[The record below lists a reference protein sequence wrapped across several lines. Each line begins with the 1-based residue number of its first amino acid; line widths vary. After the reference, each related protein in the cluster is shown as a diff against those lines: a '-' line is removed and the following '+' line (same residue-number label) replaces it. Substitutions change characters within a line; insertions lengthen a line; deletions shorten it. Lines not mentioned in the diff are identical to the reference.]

1 MQRRTHWYSSLY
13 ENMFSICLRHL
24 PKGITTRIWIFVA
37 VLLIGGKN
45 NNLIHEVRL
54 GTLNCQHFFFG
65 ELQIES

>member
-1 MQRRTHWYSSLY
+1 MNEESSIAKRL
-13 ENMFSICLRHL
+13 EPRGDLE
-24 PKGITTRIWIFVA
+24 TFVA

>member
-1 MQRRTHWYSSLY
+1 MVNGAQRRSKMPAISHP
-13 ENMFSICLRHL
+13 FI
-24 PKGITTRIWIFVA
+24 
-37 VLLIGGKN
+37 LIKLIDMHGMTEKQIISPIIHY